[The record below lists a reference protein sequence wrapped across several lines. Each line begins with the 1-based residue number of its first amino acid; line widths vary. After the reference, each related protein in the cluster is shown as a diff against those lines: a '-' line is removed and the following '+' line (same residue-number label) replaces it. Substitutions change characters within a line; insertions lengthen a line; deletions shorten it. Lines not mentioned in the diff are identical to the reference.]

1 MHQFN
6 ACRTQFLCRIDKRL
20 CGVVID
26 SLVIR
31 LLLQDFSEDICRIL
45 HQDSLIVSLDSQ
57 LNLVESIYNG
67 LQCIEKAGSE
77 KFCFLSAFSVP
88 SAPCFISSMTSGH
101 ALARVSP
108 DGGDDFD
115 VLELELPQLAR
126 IVSKANA
133 EAALKK
139 VVN

>member
-1 MHQFN
+1 
-6 ACRTQFLCRIDKRL
+6 
-20 CGVVID
+20 
-26 SLVIR
+26 
-31 LLLQDFSEDICRIL
+31 
-45 HQDSLIVSLDSQ
+45 
-57 LNLVESIYNG
+57 
-67 LQCIEKAGSE
+67 
-77 KFCFLSAFSVP
+77 
-88 SAPCFISSMTSGH
+88 MTSGY

-108 DGGDDFD
+108 DGGADFD